1 MRILIVLTSHD
12 RLGDTGKKTGFW
24 FDEFATPYYIFKDT
38 GIVLTLASPEG
49 GLPPVDP
56 RSEWPEAE
64 TAATIRFQRD
74 LTHKQSWRTP
84 GCCRAFRPAT
94 MMPPSIQVAT
104 ACCGISPMTRIQSH

>member
-24 FDEFATPYYIFKDT
+24 FDEFATSYYIFKDA

-56 RSEWPEAE
+56 RSE
-64 TAATIRFQRD
+64 
-74 LTHKQSWRTP
+74 
-84 GCCRAFRPAT
+84 
-94 MMPPSIQVAT
+94 
-104 ACCGISPMTRIQSH
+104 